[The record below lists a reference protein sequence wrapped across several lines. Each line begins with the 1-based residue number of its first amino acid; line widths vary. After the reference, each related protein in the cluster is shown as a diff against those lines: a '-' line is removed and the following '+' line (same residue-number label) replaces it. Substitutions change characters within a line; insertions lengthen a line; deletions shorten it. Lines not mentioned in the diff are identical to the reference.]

1 MNPDVVVGVASL
13 ARQLQYRLRFD
24 LHGRTAV
31 RQQQYNPG
39 KKVVQFIRTGSFKN
53 IGDKNDR

>member
-24 LHGRTAV
+24 LPGRPPV

-39 KKVVQFIRTGSFKN
+39 QKVLPLIRTGSFKN